1 MTRQKDDPGHKDDPG
16 RKDGGEQDWLAL
28 AVARS
33 PAIQYIAET
42 NGACEAGTALRF
54 VSENVEA
61 LTGHPAS
68 AFLKD
73 PALHISC
80 IHPDDRPGYLEGLAA
95 LARDGEHEQEYRLA
109 GSSGAVL
116 WIRDSL
122 RRVEGAAGS
131 MIFAGCMIDVTAE
144 VRSRSQLVE
153 DAIESLSEGFALF
166 DADDRLVMCNSQ
178 FRSFNEQT
186 SDVLQSGVT
195 WFDFNRI
202 GGERGQYSAA
212 QGRLDDWLEE
222 VAAERGKATNQ
233 EFEQSDGRWFE
244 YSHRITRQKGLV
256 VTRRDITE
264 RKRMESA
271 LREEQELVR
280 RVLESAPV
288 PISVTRLRDRFILY
302 ESPAM
307 SAIFLEDASNRATHS
322 GTHDMDP
329 SRREEYLRRIGEEG
343 AVDNLEIDFRRLDG
357 SEFTGAV
364 SGRRIDYHGEE
375 AVVAVTIDLSEIKS
389 REAELRQARET
400 LEDAIEALNE
410 GFVLFDADERFVMCN
425 QRYLEF
431 NRKSADKLKPGVP
444 RIEFLRAALE
454 RGQYPEFI
462 GREQQTLEDYAKGG
476 LAAALGRAFEFE
488 QDDGRW
494 FIGSNQRTRQGGFV
508 GTRIDITE
516 RKKMER
522 ALQESE
528 SMLRGVLDACPVP
541 ITMYRASDRVIVYES
556 PAARQL
562 FGVKEGDPTVLANW
576 PSRAELDLFL
586 EELSTRGA
594 MDGVEVELKHA
605 DGRAFWA
612 AVSAQLIEYGGQEV
626 VVSAVYDLTER
637 RAAENQIA
645 QQRELLHQSEKL
657 SALGEVLASV
667 AHELNNPLSV
677 VVGQA
682 LMLEEAAVDPQTAR
696 RAEKI
701 GKAANRCARI
711 VKTFLSM
718 ARHQPAEQKP
728 VQVNRVIEA
737 ALEVTGYSLRAAGI
751 EVSLRLAKELPT
763 ILADAHQL
771 QQIVTNL
778 IINAQH
784 ALEEIEGNRKL
795 HITTS
800 LRKKPGRVVIK
811 IKDNGPGVPEE
822 IRGRIFEPLFTTKA
836 VGTGTGIGL
845 ALCHRLVE
853 THGGSIEIEGP
864 PDQGAVFVVQ
874 LPSGGSGPGEAAA
887 PSDTQIESRGH
898 RILIVDD
905 EPEVAQFLAE
915 VLEFDGHQVAL
926 AVTGEET
933 LRQLESQ
940 SFDIILSDIRMPEI
954 DGPA

>member
-1 MTRQKDDPGHKDDPG
+1 MVRQADSSES
-16 RKDGGEQDWLAL
+16 KDGGEGSWLAL
-28 AVARS
+28 AVASS
-33 PAIQYIAET
+33 PAIHYVAQTSAT
-42 NGACEAGTALRF
+42 AANRCELTTELRF
-54 VSENVEA
+54 ISQNVETV
-61 LTGHPAS
+61 TGRPA
-68 AFLKD
+68 ADFLD
-73 PALHISC
+73 DRGLHLNS
-80 IHPDDRPGYLEGLAA
+80 IHPDDRAPYLEGVAA
-95 LARDGEHEQEYRLA
+95 LARDGVQDREYRLA
-109 GSSGAVL
+109 GASGSFL
-116 WIRDSL
+116 WVRDSL
-122 RRVEGAAGS
+122 RHIEGASDA
-131 MIFAGCMIDVTAE
+131 MTFAGCMI
-144 VRSRSQLVE
+144 
-153 DAIESLSEGFALF
+153 
-166 DADDRLVMCNSQ
+166 
-178 FRSFNEQT
+178 
-186 SDVLQSGVT
+186 
-195 WFDFNRI
+195 
-202 GGERGQYSAA
+202 
-212 QGRLDDWLEE
+212 
-222 VAAERGKATNQ
+222 
-233 EFEQSDGRWFE
+233 
-244 YSHRITRQKGLV
+244 
-256 VTRRDITE
+256 DITE

-271 LREEQELVR
+271 LREEQELIR
-280 RVLESAPV
+280 RALESAPV

-307 SAIFLEDASNRATHS
+307 SAIFLEDEGTRATHS
-322 GTHDMDP
+322 GTHDKDP
-329 SRREEYLRRIGEEG
+329 THREEYLRRIAEDG
-343 AVDNLEIDFRRLDG
+343 AVDNFEIDFRRLDG

-364 SGRRIDYHGEE
+364 SGRRIDYRGEW

-431 NRKSADKLKPGVP
+431 NRKTADKLKPGVP

-454 RGQYPEFI
+454 RGQYPEAA
-462 GREQQTLEDYAKGG
+462 GREEQILMDYAKDG
-476 LAAALGRAFEFE
+476 LAGRLGKAFEFE

-522 ALQESE
+522 ALGESE
-528 SMLRGVLDACPVP
+528 SMLRGVLDACPIP
-541 ITMYRASDRVIVYES
+541 ITMYRIGDGTIVYES

-562 FGVKEGDPTVLANW
+562 FGVMDGNPSTRANW
-576 PSRAELDLFL
+576 TSSEDRDWFLRQLEARRAVD
-586 EELSTRGA
+586 GA
-594 MDGVEVELKHA
+594 EVELR
-605 DGRAFWA
+605 RANGEDFWA
-612 AVSAQLIEYGGQEV
+612 AVSARLIEYGGEEV

-637 RAAENQIA
+637 RAAEDQIA

-657 SALGEVLASV
+657 SALGEVLAGV

-682 LMLEEAAVDPQTAR
+682 LMLQDAADPQIAQ

-718 ARHQPAEQKP
+718 ARHQPAERKP
-728 VQVNRVIEA
+728 VEVNQVIEA

-751 EVSLRLAKELPT
+751 EVSLRLASDLPT
-763 ILADAHQL
+763 IFADAHQL

-784 ALEEIEGNRKL
+784 ALEEVETNRKL
-795 HITTS
+795 RITTS
-800 LRKKPGRVVIK
+800 LRKKSGRVVIK
-811 IKDNGPGVPEE
+811 IKDNGPGVPRE

-853 THGGSIEIEGP
+853 THGGSIGVEGP

-874 LPSGGSGPGEAAA
+874 LPAGGGGP
-887 PSDTQIESRGH
+887 DESAVPCEPQPAEERGH

-905 EPEVAQFLAE
+905 EPGVAEFLAD
-915 VLEFDGHQVAL
+915 VLEYDGHHVVVS
-926 AVTGEET
+926 VTGGET
-933 LRQLESQ
+933 LRHLESQ

-954 DGPA
+954 DGPALYRILGERWPELIPMLAFITGDTLSSRVKEFLESCGRPFVEKPITPTEVRELVARVAKGH